1 MSTDFPLLR
10 ASLAPQYA
18 GLGAAE
24 LDEVVQ
30 ALYGPEATAEDVEGL
45 FDDIGRG
52 FQNAAKGVGKFAQQA
67 APVVA
72 GALPSIAQGAA
83 TGATFGPWGALIG
96 AATGAAG
103 GILAQS
109 KNKTARQIG
118 GAIHDVGGLVSTV
131 RGGGAG
137 GALGSLAS
145 VASGALG
152 ATQAGRSV
160 AGALAG
166 GQAGGGAANALM
178 GLLGR
183 PELAQALS
191 SAAMGGFGRT
201 NIPIGGQQVPV
212 NQILAALGTLS
223 QRAAHEAAEY
233 DESAEATP
241 EFATAAEA
249 TLGIDAD
256 DAEGRTDALLTLL
269 ALTPSIWMSQQRQPV
284 NVSVSSPASGG
295 GGTYDVPEQFWLQGE
310 AWHEQEAEYEAA
322 LEAADDPYA

>member
-1 MSTDFPLLR
+1 MQTDFPLLR

-18 GLGAAE
+18 GVPSAKLEDIVRA
-24 LDEVVQ
+24 V
-30 ALYGPEATAEDVEGL
+30 YGGEATAEDVEGL

-52 FQNAAKGVGKFAQQA
+52 LKSAAQGVGKFAQQA

-103 GILAQS
+103 GILSQT

-118 GAIHDVGGLVSTV
+118 GAIQNVGGLVSTV

-160 AGALAG
+160 ASALG
-166 GQAGGGAANALM
+166 GGRAGGGAANALM

-201 NIPIGGQQVPV
+201 NIPIGGHQVPV
-212 NQILAALGTLS
+212 NQLLAALGNLS

-241 EFATAAEA
+241 EFAEAAEA

-284 NVSVSSPASGG
+284 NVSVTAATPGG
-295 GGTYDVPEQFWLQGE
+295 GNTYDVPEQFWLQDE
-310 AWHEQEAEYEAA
+310 AWDEQEEDYEAA
-322 LEAADDPYA
+322 LEASEDPYA